1 MGFDIYYVLLIFL
14 INIHGLFHWKKKGIT
29 ITNPFQKVLIES
41 VRKPRTIR
49 VDKISKFSKFTGS
62 KRQ

>member
-1 MGFDIYYVLLIFL
+1 MACSIER
-14 INIHGLFHWKKKGIT
+14 KKGIT
-29 ITNPFQKVLIES
+29 ITNPFQKVFIES

-49 VDKISKFSKFTGS
+49 VDKISKFSKFIGS